1 MLRAF
6 HIETGSGTVNAVR
19 ISYRHDRGGRIRRS
33 QVRAA
38 IGNAMARL
46 HILDRAELRLQCHGR
61 RQIIRARR
69 AHGRISLIT
78 IQANTRAG
86 KLKMNLRARK
96 RGRRIGKMTNL
107 RRNAGNFHATGEI
120 LEILD
125 LPISGRHEF
134 RHVGS
139 VGHRQVTPLSNNMQ
153 HTLLSE
159 RHQLGERRVER
170 GRSESITSETGID
183 LHVHTRG
190 FPKTTRRGRNAVNA
204 RQ

>member
-1 MLRAF
+1 
-6 HIETGSGTVNAVR
+6 
-19 ISYRHDRGGRIRRS
+19 
-33 QVRAA
+33 
-38 IGNAMARL
+38 MARL
-46 HILDRAELRLQCHGR
+46 HILDRAKLRLQCHGR

-86 KLKMNLRARK
+86 KLKMNLRSRK
-96 RGRRIGKMTNL
+96 RGRRISKMTNL

-125 LPISGRHEF
+125 LPISGRYEF

-139 VGHRQVTPLSNNMQ
+139 VGHRQVAPLSNNMQ
-153 HTLLSE
+153 HTLLSK
-159 RHQLGERRVER
+159 RHQLGERRIER

-183 LHVHTRG
+183 LHVHTSG
-190 FPKTTRRGRNAVNA
+190 FPKTTRRGRNAVNT

>member
-1 MLRAF
+1 
-6 HIETGSGTVNAVR
+6 
-19 ISYRHDRGGRIRRS
+19 
-33 QVRAA
+33 
-38 IGNAMARL
+38 MACL
-46 HILDRAELRLQCHGR
+46 HILDRAKLRLQCHGR

-86 KLKMNLRARK
+86 ELKMNLRTRK
-96 RGRRIGKMTNL
+96 RGRRIGKMANL
-107 RRNAGNFHATGEI
+107 RCNVSNFHTTGEI

-139 VGHRQVTPLSNNMQ
+139 VGHRQVTPLADNMQ
-153 HTLLSE
+153 HTLLGE
-159 RHQLGERRVER
+159 RHQLGKRRIER
-170 GRSESITSETGID
+170 GRSESIATKTRID
-183 LHVHTRG
+183 LHMHTRG
-190 FPKTTRRGRNAVNA
+190 FSKTTRRGRNTVNT